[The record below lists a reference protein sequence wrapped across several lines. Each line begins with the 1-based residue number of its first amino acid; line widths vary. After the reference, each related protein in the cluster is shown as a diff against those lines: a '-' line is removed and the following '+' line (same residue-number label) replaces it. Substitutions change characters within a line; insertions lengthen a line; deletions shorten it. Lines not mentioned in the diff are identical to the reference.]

1 MGLSTDFFANL
12 VTPVAP
18 DEFFSRYW
26 EKDYLHLERDRP
38 GLYDDLFSLGDVDRW
53 LLSTRTGDVDAA
65 LLVPPGGSDVA
76 VQRFRAGELPVD
88 RAYEA
93 LAGGHTLILNQIE
106 KSWPKLSPLIER
118 LGEVF
123 CARIGV
129 NAYLTPKGSRA
140 FPLHIDN
147 QDSFILQVSG
157 EKVWQLHDLDH
168 LPAQLEY
175 GQDLAAAPL
184 WDRLEAV
191 PHRAEICLRPG
202 DLLYLPRGMPHCA
215 VARDAPSLH
224 LTVSITCFHWVD
236 LLKVAVEQASFTT
249 PALRRVLPPRFVSNR
264 SIQEAMQEEFA
275 EVLRAFE
282 ANAAFEPT
290 LTAILRRRLRLQ
302 GYPQDGHIEQVLR
315 LSELTGESQLER
327 RPGVLVMVDDAPG
340 KSACRLRFAGSF
352 VQGPER
358 LRRAME
364 FVRDRERLRVD
375 ELPGIDPQGQV
386 VFARRLVR
394 LGLLRLVS
402 AECGQ

>member
-1 MGLSTDFFANL
+1 MRSSKDFFANL
-12 VTPVAP
+12 ITPLAP
-18 DEFFSRYW
+18 EEFFSGYW
-26 EKDYLHLERDRP
+26 ERDYLHLERDQS
-38 GLYDDLFSLGDVDRW
+38 GLYDDFFSLGDVDRW
-53 LLSTRTGDVDAA
+53 LLSTRTGDPDGA
-65 LLVPPGGSDVA
+65 LLVPPGGSDVS
-76 VQRFRAGELPVD
+76 VQRFRAGELPVH

-93 LAGGHTLILNQIE
+93 LADGHTLILNQIE
-106 KSWPKLSPLIER
+106 RSWPKLSRLVEC

-129 NAYLTPKGSRA
+129 NAYLTPQGSRA
-140 FPLHIDN
+140 FPLHIDS

-157 EKVWQLHDLDH
+157 EKVWQLHDLAH

-191 PHRAEICLRPG
+191 PRRAEICLRPG

-215 VARDAPSLH
+215 VARDASSLH

-236 LLKVAVEQASFTT
+236 LLKVAVEQASFAT
-249 PALRRVLPPRFVSNR
+249 PSLRRVLPPSFVSER
-264 SIQEAMQEEFA
+264 SIQEAMREGFA

-290 LTAILRRRLRLQ
+290 LAAILRRRLRLQ
-302 GYPQDGHIEQVLR
+302 GYPQDGHMEQVLR
-315 LSELTGESQLER
+315 LSELTGTSQLER
-327 RPGVLVMVDDAPG
+327 RPGVLVMVDIAPE
-340 KSACRLRFAGSF
+340 KDACRLRFAGSF

-375 ELPGIDPQGQV
+375 ELPGIDPQGQII
-386 VFARRLVR
+386 FARRLVR
-394 LGLLRLVS
+394 LGLLRWVA
-402 AECGQ
+402 AEDCP